1 MRCELNKT
9 GKNTR
14 AYFCSLNRKLFI
26 AFSSARRK
34 KMHAIRV
41 CEYFRH
47 FFRVIFLSIEWRS
60 FFMCLGKFFSSENWI
75 LSRERE
81 NLKRNAAYES
91 NQHDLNTLSLLVWIP
106 HKYISECANNMWGD
120 IFFELHYIFPFIFR
134 LPLFSIAFSFSIIRM
149 PEGSQSISLWDSF
162 KRRIF
167 TISRYLIAFEL

>member
-1 MRCELNKT
+1 MHLYAIKNFCEWDVSWIKQEKT
-9 GKNTR
+9 QGHIFVHWTGN
-14 AYFCSLNRKLFI
+14 FL
-26 AFSSARRK
+26 SSFARRK

-41 CEYFRH
+41 YANIFRH

-81 NLKRNAAYES
+81 NLRRNAAYES

-162 KRRIF
+162 
-167 TISRYLIAFEL
+167 